1 MADAK
6 DQTYPFSLPE
16 LEFDHDALEPVIDT
30 ETMHIHHGKHHQAYV
45 NNLNAAVE
53 PHTSIHDKTLQ
64 ELISSID
71 SLPEAART
79 GIKNNG
85 GGHYNH
91 SLFWQTMGADHGT
104 GPEGEL
110 AKVIDRDYGS
120 LEEFKTQFDGAGA
133 KQFGSGWSVVTVE
146 GDALKIKA
154 YPNQDTPLNDGI
166 EPLFLNDVWEHAYY
180 LKYNNRRPDYLKAW
194 WEVANWKAI
203 SERYERLK
211 S

>member
-1 MADAK
+1 MADAIA
-6 DQTYPFSLPE
+6 QTYPFTLTD
-16 LEFDHDALEPVIDT
+16 LEYDYDALEPVIDT
-30 ETMHIHHGKHHQAYV
+30 ETMHIHHDKHHQAYV

-53 PHTSIHDKTLQ
+53 PHTSIHDKTLG
-64 ELISSID
+64 ELLSSID

-91 SLFWQTMGADHGT
+91 SLFWQTMGSEHQTEPDGQL
-104 GPEGEL
+104 GE
-110 AKVIDRDYGS
+110 VIKRDYGS
-120 LEEFKTQFDGAGA
+120 FSEFCAKFDKAGAG
-133 KQFGSGWSVVTVE
+133 QFGSGWAVVTVE
-146 GDALKIKA
+146 GDALKITPWA
-154 YPNQDTPLNDGI
+154 NQDTPLNKGV

-194 WEVANWKAI
+194 WEVVNWKAI
-203 SERYERLK
+203 AERYERLK

>member
-1 MADAK
+1 MADAIA
-6 DQTYPFSLPE
+6 QTYPFTLTD
-16 LEFDHDALEPVIDT
+16 LEYDYDALEPVIDT
-30 ETMHIHHGKHHQAYV
+30 ETMHIHHDKHHQAYV

-53 PHTSIHDKTLQ
+53 PHTSIHDKTLG
-64 ELISSID
+64 ELLSSID

-91 SLFWQTMGADHGT
+91 SLFWQTMGSEHQTEPDGQL
-104 GPEGEL
+104 GE
-110 AKVIDRDYGS
+110 VITRDYGS
-120 LEEFKTQFDGAGA
+120 FSEFCTKFDKAGAG
-133 KQFGSGWSVVTVE
+133 QFGSGWAVVTVE
-146 GDALKIKA
+146 GDALKIT
-154 YPNQDTPLNDGI
+154 PWGNQDTPLNKGV

-194 WEVANWKAI
+194 WEVVNWKAI
-203 SERYERLK
+203 AERYDRLK